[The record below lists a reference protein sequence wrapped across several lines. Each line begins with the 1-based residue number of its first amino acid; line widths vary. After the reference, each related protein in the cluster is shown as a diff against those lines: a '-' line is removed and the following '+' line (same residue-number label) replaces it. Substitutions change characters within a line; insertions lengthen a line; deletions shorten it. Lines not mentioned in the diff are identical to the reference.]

1 MVFRLDDAFCR
12 ENGLSLNNSCCL
24 SFSIFNRLL
33 KSAAQMT
40 TAERRRRSW
49 GGSALGKIAV
59 TSLAQDEKE
68 SIHKSS
74 AIEKAQMVIPL
85 QNGEDKSSDASQTY
99 HTIIVQIAMLNMY
112 STVCSAQDLIYVLS
126 FYIGAFVGMRGGLSL

>member
-1 MVFRLDDAFCR
+1 MVFRLDDTFCR
-12 ENGLSLNNSCCL
+12 ENGPSLNNSCCL
-24 SFSIFNRLL
+24 SFSNFNRLL

-40 TAERRRRSW
+40 TAECRRRSW
-49 GGSALGKIAV
+49 GGSTLGKIAV

-85 QNGEDKSSDASQTY
+85 QNGEDKSSDQTKNVKPVK
-99 HTIIVQIAMLNMY
+99 HITLLL
-112 STVCSAQDLIYVLS
+112 C
-126 FYIGAFVGMRGGLSL
+126 RSLC